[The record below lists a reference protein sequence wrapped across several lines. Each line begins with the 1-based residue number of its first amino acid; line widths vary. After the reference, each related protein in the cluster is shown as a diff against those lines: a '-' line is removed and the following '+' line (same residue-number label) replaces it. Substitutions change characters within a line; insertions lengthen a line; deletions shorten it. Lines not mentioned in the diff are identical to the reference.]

1 MSASIHV
8 VDHPL
13 VAHRLGELRSASTEQ
28 RSFGR
33 LAHEITVL
41 LAVEAFRTMPLSE
54 VLIDTPVARGVP
66 ASRISEEVLLIPFLR
81 AGLGLVPALQETLP
95 STRVCHIGMR
105 RNEETLAAEIYLDA
119 LPSRLAGTRV
129 VICDPMLATGGSLI
143 QAANLVKERGAEDI
157 TVLCLLASEEG
168 ARAFSSAHPD
178 VAVFTAAVDPVLN
191 EHGYIVPGLGDAGDR
206 LFGAPAR
213 P

>member
-13 VAHRLGELRSASTEQ
+13 VAHRLGELRSVDTDQ
-28 RSFGR
+28 PSFGR
-33 LAHEITVL
+33 LAHEITLL
-41 LAVEAFRTMPLSE
+41 LAVEAFRDLPVAE
-54 VLIDTPVARGVP
+54 VLIDTPVARGVV
-66 ASRISEEVLLIPFLR
+66 ASRISEEVLLIPILR
-81 AGLGLVPALQETLP
+81 AGLGLVPALQEALP
-95 STRVCHIGMR
+95 RTRVCHVGMR

-119 LPSRLAGTRV
+119 LPRQLAGARV

-143 QAANLVKERGAEDI
+143 QAASLVKERGATDVM
-157 TVLCLLASEEG
+157 VLCLLAAAPG
-168 ARAFSSAHPD
+168 AEAFSSAHPD
-178 VAVFTAAVDPVLN
+178 VPVFTAAVDPVLN

-206 LFGAPAR
+206 LFGAPVR